1 MKKFLLC
8 GLVLMLIG
16 GALGFVYVNK
26 AKAGDPAAANES
38 EFNAN
43 SEYVELSPLVL
54 PIIGQAGISQTI
66 SLVISIEVDSTS
78 DAEKIQKIAPRLQD
92 AYIQDMYGVLSSEAN
107 LTQGG
112 TIEVKELKK
121 RLTKVSRNVAGDMV
135 SDVLLQV
142 VSQRPI

>member
-26 AKAGDPAAANES
+26 AKAGDPAAADKS
-38 EFNAN
+38 KFNSN